1 MSLRFSKHPVSS
13 YLACSPLALALER
26 ALECI
31 VLSKQK
37 FVAPVL
43 DIGCG
48 DGLFAS
54 ILFAEK
60 IDTGIDPNPSEI
72 ARAKKTGAY
81 NELICC
87 FGSQIPKPSETYGT
101 LFSNS
106 VLEHIPDLTPVLRE
120 AHRLLKP
127 GGSFFFTVP
136 TDEFEQHALLH
147 RILAALGL
155 KNLAAGF
162 RKRYNRFWRHFHA
175 YNASHWK
182 KLAEDA
188 GFEVV
193 EMVRY
198 NPPEMAAR
206 NDCLAP
212 IGALASIL
220 RRITGRWVLWSKLRS
235 VLFAPIAPRIE
246 RDLAQKGVSA
256 DGSLVLVRARK
267 VLKIHRESLGH
278 SSDL

>member
-1 MSLRFSKHPVSS
+1 VNLRFAENPVSR

-26 ALECI
+26 GLECI

-54 ILFAEK
+54 ILFDEK
-60 IDTGIDPNPSEI
+60 IDTGIDPSASEI
-72 ARAKKTGAY
+72 ACAKKTGAY

-87 FGSQIPKPSETYGT
+87 SGSHIPKPSGTYGT

-106 VLEHIPDLTPVLRE
+106 VLEHIPDLTPVLCE
-120 AHRLLKP
+120 AYRLLKP
-127 GGSFFFTVP
+127 DGSFFFTVP
-136 TDEFEQHALLH
+136 TDEFERYSLLH
-147 RILAALGL
+147 RILAGMGW
-155 KNLAAGF
+155 KRGAAAF
-162 RKRYNRFWRHFHA
+162 RKWYNRFWRHFHA
-175 YNASHWK
+175 YNTSHWK
-182 KLAEDA
+182 ELIEGA

-198 NPPEMAAR
+198 NPPDMTTR

-212 IGALASIL
+212 IAALASIL
-220 RRITGRWVLWSKLRS
+220 KRITGRWVLWSKLRS
-235 VLFAPIAPRIE
+235 ILFAPIAPRIE
-246 RDLAQKGVSA
+246 RDLAEKGVSA

-267 VLKIHRESLGH
+267 VLKIHRESLGY
-278 SSDL
+278 SSHL